1 MKYKNALVHALL
13 VGFIAALVI
22 LVSDWLVVK
31 AWIVFFAWAN
41 YFLHDCNMKKSLKML
56 LAFFVG
62 IFIAL
67 VGTYAIE
74 YINTIAPINSELYV
88 SVFIVFWIASILIF
102 LEIIEGWGEFVPA
115 TFLGTVLF
123 YASGITFTSIL
134 PELLVPLLL
143 GIFAGFIT
151 ILSRK
156 KLTLYLNK

>member
-41 YFLHDCNMKKSLKML
+41 YFLHDCNIKKSLKML

-74 YINTIAPINSELYV
+74 YINTIAPLNSELYV

-102 LEIIEGWGEFVPA
+102 LEVIEGWGEFVPA

-134 PELLVPLLL
+134 PELLIPLLL